1 MKELKKRK
9 KILIAFGIF
18 LLLMFLGFIISK
30 GIYAS
35 GLPQVSTT
43 TPIKSS
49 IVHTVEV
56 EGSVKQGKESARN
69 TLSGLRVENIYVRV
83 GDIVNPEDV
92 LFDVDMEDLN
102 EQITSKEREIKKLEL
117 QIADI
122 QQNNLLEAQR
132 KETQLTRANEDYTS
146 TENAANRGITN
157 ADEAVSD
164 AQENLRKHEANPVQ
178 LTSLEEREK
187 KEQEYAVWIQQ
198 KATLEVSLL
207 TLQEEKKAAE
217 EAVLQ
222 AQTAL
227 GEAEQNGEP
236 EEVLQPLREALQQ
249 AEEALLEKETAC
261 TEAQSAIDAH
271 MANPIEK
278 PDYSG
283 EDAAKESWEEKKAQL
298 EDVLEDAQK
307 RKGEAELDKADVMTD
322 AKRSVEDAGWETEAD
337 STLEIYQLTLE
348 EEKEKLKKYTAI
360 RDKEGKIFAENT
372 GIITVVNV
380 AVGERTLDS
389 PVVKFADL
397 SQNLD
402 FTAFVNEEQKKYVN
416 IGDSAKI
423 QWFDSGGKKEDVVI
437 DYLWESESMPSN
449 YEITAILPKE
459 SGIIGQSGVLSL
471 SVDSERYD
479 CCVPLDA
486 LHTDGNGRKFV
497 YIMSRKESILGTEL
511 AVRTVF
517 VTVLDQNE
525 KYVALEC
532 ELLNSETEI
541 VVSSTKE
548 IEDGT
553 VVRYL
558 EW

>member
-1 MKELKKRK
+1 MEELKKRRT
-9 KILIAFGIF
+9 ILITFGAFLF
-18 LLLMFLGFIISK
+18 LMFLGFIVSK

-49 IVHTVEV
+49 IVHTVKA

-102 EQITSKEREIKKLEL
+102 EQIVSKEREINKLEL

-122 QQNNLLEAQR
+122 LQNNLLETQR
-132 KETQLTRANEDYTS
+132 KETQLTRANEDYAS
-146 TENAANRGITN
+146 VENMTNREITN
-157 ADEAVSD
+157 ADETIRD
-164 AQENLRKHEANPVQ
+164 AQEKLRNHEANPVQ
-178 LTSLEEREK
+178 MTSLEEREK
-187 KEQEYAVWIQQ
+187 KEQEYAAWTQQ
-198 KATLEVSLL
+198 KAALEASLL
-207 TLQEEKKAAE
+207 ALQEEKTTAE
-217 EAVLQ
+217 TVVQQ

-227 GEAEQNGEP
+227 GEAEQNGEI

-249 AEEALLEKETAC
+249 AEDALVEKETEC
-261 TEAQSAIDAH
+261 TEVQSAIDTH
-271 MANPIEK
+271 IANPIEK
-278 PDYSG
+278 PDYSA
-283 EDAAKESWEEKKAQL
+283 EDKAKESWEAKKEQL
-298 EDVLEDAQK
+298 EDALEDAQK
-307 RKGEAELDKADVMTD
+307 RKGEAELDKEDAMTD
-322 AKRSVEDAGWETEAD
+322 AKRSVEDAGQETDAD

-348 EEKEKLKKYTAI
+348 EEKEELKKYTAI
-360 RDKEGKIFAENT
+360 RNKEGKIFAENT
-372 GIITVVNV
+372 GMITAVNV

-397 SQNLD
+397 SQCLD
-402 FTAFVNEEQKKYVN
+402 FTAVINEEQKKYIN
-416 IGDSAKI
+416 IGDAAKI
-423 QWFDSGGKKEDVVI
+423 QWFNSGSEKEDVVI
-437 DYLWESESMPSN
+437 DYLWESESMPGS
-449 YEITAILPKE
+449 YEITAMLPK
-459 SGIIGQSGVLSL
+459 GCGMIGRSGVLSL
-471 SVDSERYD
+471 SVNSERYN

-486 LHTDGNGRKFV
+486 LHTDANGRKFV
-497 YIMSRKESILGTEL
+497 YIMSQKESILGMEL

-517 VTVLDQNE
+517 VIVLEQNE
-525 KYVALEC
+525 KYAALES